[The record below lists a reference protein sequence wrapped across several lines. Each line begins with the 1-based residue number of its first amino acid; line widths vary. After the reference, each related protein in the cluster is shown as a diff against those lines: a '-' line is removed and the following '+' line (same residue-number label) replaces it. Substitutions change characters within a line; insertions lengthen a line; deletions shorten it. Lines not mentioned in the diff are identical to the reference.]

1 MMQNFEKTLKLLDF
15 EKILTMIADC
25 AHTTNARQAILSHV
39 PIFEI
44 KTAENL
50 QNLTWEA
57 TITRNKY
64 LLSPIIAIDD
74 ISEILEK
81 NRIGITL
88 QMGELLKIAKV
99 LTSAAYAKE
108 KICETGEDVI
118 LLKNVVANVFVD
130 KQLEKDILNSI
141 ISDNEMSDNASS
153 QLKSIRRKILNL
165 NTRLKERLNQYT
177 KNNTVSDYLQDNL
190 YTVRNNRFVIPV
202 KSECRANV
210 PGLVHD
216 QSASGAT
223 VFIEPFAIVDLNNDL
238 RTAMV
243 EEAAEIERI
252 LMEFSSRTFKQ
263 IEQIK
268 NCMNTV
274 VMLDIVFSKAVFGEK
289 IKGIKPFLNSK
300 GETKIVNARHPLIDA
315 NKVVPVTI
323 ELGTDF
329 SLLLI
334 TGPNTGGK
342 TVCMKTLGLFCLMAY
357 SGIPLPCE
365 NANIAVFDNIFCD
378 IGDEQSISN
387 ELSTFSSHVVNIT
400 NIVNSITKDSL
411 VLLDELG
418 GGTDPT
424 EGSALAI
431 GIIKY
436 LEIVKCKGIIS
447 THYDKLKEY
456 ALGTEFIMN
465 GCMLFDEKTLLPTY
479 KLVIGMPG
487 SSNALKI
494 AKGLGMNQF
503 ILDEAEKN
511 LDVHKMEYEKI
522 IKNAENI
529 KNEAL
534 KERDAA
540 RLERESL
547 SELRKK
553 LEKDKEKADAL
564 YEKIKSNVSAEVKRI
579 VSAKVAKAENIIAEM
594 KILKESADEQAL
606 FEARRKKN
614 LLSDIEY
621 KLQENET
628 LGFTEISADNICID
642 QKVVV
647 KSLNTIGTVLSLPN
661 KKGELRVK
669 TGNITTTV
677 KASDIGLPL
686 ETEKH
691 REIKKINL
699 SDRKDSK
706 VAPTGLVPEIMVL
719 GKTVAEA
726 IEIIEPYLFTA
737 CQGND
742 KVLRIVHGKGTM
754 ALAKGIQSYL
764 RTLPYVESFRFG
776 RYGEGDSGVTIVTVK

>member
-1 MMQNFEKTLKLLDF
+1 MNNLEKTIKLLDF
-15 EKILTMIADC
+15 EKILTMVSDC
-25 AHTTNARQAILSHV
+25 AHTINAKRAILSHI
-39 PIFEI
+39 PMFDI
-44 KTAENL
+44 KMAENL

-57 TITRNKY
+57 TIVRNKY
-64 LLSPIIAIDD
+64 LINPIIAIDD

-88 QMGELLKIAKV
+88 QMGELLKISKV
-99 LTSAAYAKE
+99 ITSASYAKE
-108 KICETGEDVI
+108 KICETGEDVF
-118 LLKNVVANVFVD
+118 LLKNIVSNIFAD
-130 KQLEKDILNSI
+130 KHLEQDITNSI
-141 ISDNEMSDNASS
+141 ISNNEMSDNASP

-165 NTRLKERLNQYT
+165 NTKLKERLSQYT
-177 KNNTVSDYLQDNL
+177 KNNSVSDYLQDNL

-202 KSECRANV
+202 KSECKTHI
-210 PGLVHD
+210 PGLIHD

-223 VFIEPFAIVDLNNDL
+223 VFIEPFAIVELNNEL
-238 RTAMV
+238 RTAIA

-252 LMEFSSRTFKQ
+252 LVTFSTRVFEQ

-268 NCMNTV
+268 NCANTV

-289 IKGIKPFLNSK
+289 IKGIKPFLNCK
-300 GETKIVNARHPLIDA
+300 GETKLVNARHPLIDA
-315 NKVVPVTI
+315 DKIIPVTI
-323 ELGTDF
+323 ELGSDF

-342 TVCMKTLGLFCLMAY
+342 TVCMKTIGLFCLMAY
-357 SGIPLPCE
+357 SGIPLPCD
-365 NANIAVFDNIFCD
+365 NANIAVYDNIFCD
-378 IGDEQSISN
+378 IGDDQSISN

-424 EGSALAI
+424 EGTALAI

-436 LEIVKCKGIIS
+436 LEIVKCKGVIS

-456 ALGTEFIMN
+456 ALGTGNIKN
-465 GCMLFDEKTLLPTY
+465 CCMLFDEKTLLPTY

-487 SSNALKI
+487 SSYALKI
-494 AKGLGMNQF
+494 AKSLGMNQF
-503 ILDEAEKN
+503 ILDEAAKN
-511 LDVHKMEYEKI
+511 LDTNKIEYEKI

-534 KERDAA
+534 KEREAA
-540 RLERESL
+540 KLERESL
-547 SELRKK
+547 AKLKDK
-553 LEKDKEKADAL
+553 LEKDKEKIDAL
-564 YEKIKSNVSAEVKRI
+564 YEKINNNASAEIKRI
-579 VSAKVAKAENIIAEM
+579 ISLKVAKAENIIAEM

-621 KLQENET
+621 KLQENES
-628 LGFTEISADNICID
+628 LACREISEKDIVIEK
-642 QKVVV
+642 KVVV
-647 KSLNTIGTVLSLPN
+647 KNLNAMGIVVSLPN

-677 KASDIGLPL
+677 KISDLGLPL
-686 ETEKH
+686 ETEKPKKAKKP
-691 REIKKINL
+691 EIKTQNNFNV
-699 SDRKDSK
+699 SST
-706 VAPTGLVPEIMVL
+706 ALVPEIMVI

-726 IEIIEPYLFTA
+726 IEIIEPYLFSA
-737 CQGND
+737 HRGND
-742 KVLRIVHGKGTM
+742 KLLRIVHGKGTM

-764 RTLPYVESFRFG
+764 KTASFVESFRFG
-776 RYGEGDSGVTIVTVK
+776 KYGEGDSGVTIVTIK